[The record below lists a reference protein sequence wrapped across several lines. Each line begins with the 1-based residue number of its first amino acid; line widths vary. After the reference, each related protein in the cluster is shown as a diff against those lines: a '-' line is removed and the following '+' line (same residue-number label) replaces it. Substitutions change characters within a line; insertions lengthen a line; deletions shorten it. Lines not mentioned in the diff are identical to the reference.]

1 MAKGSRE
8 GGGEGLVVVVG
19 DLRPGGNAWRKE
31 AGNALRLERRCS
43 RRKVAEGRRGGDAGV
58 NTPVISV
65 KCTWTQLPK
74 RYYCCYASPVPKAR
88 NKYRDEAKFAN
99 AFDTIW
105 SCVVDRTNII
115 LGCLWI
121 QENNFRNRRVNFFNS
136 TVGYFV
142 WWRIAEDR
150 KGKFRDTYYSMLRFS
165 YEDFHVKGKKQNT
178 QQFEHISPLSL

>member
-1 MAKGSRE
+1 M
-8 GGGEGLVVVVG
+8 
-19 DLRPGGNAWRKE
+19 
-31 AGNALRLERRCS
+31 
-43 RRKVAEGRRGGDAGV
+43 AEGRRGGDAGV

-99 AFDTIW
+99 AFGTIW

-121 QENNFRNRRVNFFNS
+121 RENNFRNRRVNFFNS
-136 TVGYFV
+136 TVGDFV
-142 WWRIAEDR
+142 RWKIAEDCR
-150 KGKFRDTYYSMLRFS
+150 GKFRDT
-165 YEDFHVKGKKQNT
+165 
-178 QQFEHISPLSL
+178 